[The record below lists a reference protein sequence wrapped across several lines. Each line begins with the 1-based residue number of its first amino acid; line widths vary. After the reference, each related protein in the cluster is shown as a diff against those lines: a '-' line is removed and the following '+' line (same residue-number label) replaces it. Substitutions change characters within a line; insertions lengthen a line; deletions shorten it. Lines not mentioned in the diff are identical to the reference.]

1 MVTRALE
8 VEAYQII
15 PWVFHDKKERRIRSC
30 RSEWERAREKGG
42 KACGPL
48 AHGDLA
54 DRLVPDL
61 RRTAARNIERASVPR
76 SVAMRLMG
84 HKTETVYRRYAI
96 FAKSD
101 LEECVAK
108 LAKLHGDRVTSS
120 AQMPPKGQMCA
131 TGVCSPLV
139 ATREQCCNTNINK
152 LLGQLDPVAQ
162 LEEQLTF
169 NQ

>member
-1 MVTRALE
+1 
-8 VEAYQII
+8 
-15 PWVFHDKKERRIRSC
+15 
-30 RSEWERAREKGG
+30 
-42 KACGPL
+42 
-48 AHGDLA
+48 
-54 DRLVPDL
+54 
-61 RRTAARNIERASVPR
+61 
-76 SVAMRLMG
+76 MRLIG

-108 LAKLHGDRVTSS
+108 LAKLHSS
-120 AQMPPKGQMCA
+120 AQMPPKGQMRA

>member
-1 MVTRALE
+1 V
-8 VEAYQII
+8 
-15 PWVFHDKKERRIRSC
+15 
-30 RSEWERAREKGG
+30 WESAREKGG

-54 DRLVPDL
+54 DRLVPEL
-61 RRTAARNIERASVPR
+61 RPTAARNLERASVPR
-76 SVAMRLMG
+76 SVAMRLTG
-84 HKTETVYRRYAI
+84 HKTETVIGATRSLRNRTLRSASRSWRSST
-96 FAKSD
+96 ARGRQGD
-101 LEECVAK
+101 LQC
-108 LAKLHGDRVTSS
+108 R
-120 AQMPPKGQMCA
+120 MPPKGPMRA

-139 ATREQCCNTNINK
+139 ATREQCCNTTINK

>member
-61 RRTAARNIERASVPR
+61 RRTAARNLERASVPR
-76 SVAMRLMG
+76 LVAMRLTC
-84 HKTETVYRRYAI
+84 HKIEAVYRRCAI
-96 FAKSD
+96 VAKSD

-108 LAKLHGDRVTSS
+108 LAKLHGERVTSS
-120 AQMPPKGQMCA
+120 AEMPPKGQMWA
-131 TGVCSPLV
+131 TRVCSALCRDSRAV
-139 ATREQCCNTNINK
+139 
-152 LLGQLDPVAQ
+152 L
-162 LEEQLTF
+162 
-169 NQ
+169 